1 MSTLS
6 LPSDTPE
13 EGIDSHYRWLWATVW
28 LLGIELRTS
37 GRAVSALNSWIIC
50 KTGFLRVVLASLEL
64 TLFPGWSQI
73 YRDLTTSLSSAGVNV
88 EPPLP
93 GKFCLAGVG
102 DWVLNIVFLF
112 LFFFFFFFFLMC
124 VCVWENI
131 LLSLQGIRYFF
142 VVVVW
147 FLFFF
152 ETGFLCIALAV
163 LELTL

>member
-112 LFFFFFFFFLMC
+112 LFFFFFFFFWC
-124 VCVWENI
+124 VCVFGRI
-131 LLSLQGIRYFF
+131 YFSACRASGIFLLLLFGFCFFLRQGFS
-142 VVVVW
+142 V
-147 FLFFF
+147 
-152 ETGFLCIALAV
+152 
-163 LELTL
+163 